1 MDLIPDLA
9 LLEVFS
15 FVRIEE
21 RFGKLRLV
29 CRRWKQVVEFQ
40 IQKDLV
46 VYENEFPFKTRW
58 SSDHRQ
64 TDHLNTV
71 AKPFFDFYLIN
82 DHHKAIKRL
91 FFYRINLA
99 NFEAKLMAKLLE
111 CVCQLEELSI
121 DQPKLEA
128 IFAILSQEVREKENW
143 SFNLDGLTFPDLKV
157 LRVKQMFKAKASITS
172 PRLEKLVLC
181 DLDFIH
187 NRSIGPVLALSHPER
202 LKFLQCQQVNKET
215 GVFRNLEQLSVQD
228 VNLGFSLS
236 HHGKLKRLDLCTSS
250 HETIEELIKQ
260 RRKLNLDLEITNF
273 GVKDDV
279 TSTRNR
285 VRNVNSI
292 CFQFYGGLDHLV
304 KNFAIDYLPW
314 TVQFYSAF
322 YLNFKGLS
330 ELCRSRITIEIVIA
344 KKDWQP
350 DPDLLIK
357 FLVEIGGVRR
367 LIIHRCLFDQN
378 FYNQL
383 EKVPYIGSLD
393 IQTPAQAIDFEFI
406 YRIKFLNRICL
417 NVKPHVLDSFCEG
430 FKRSKIRILSICVSE
445 GLFTCRPILE
455 VIRRNNRISISSKK
469 LVEFS
474 KLDEKR
480 FEFDNLNDALG
491 TLKKEFDL

>member
-71 AKPFFDFYLIN
+71 AKPFFDFYLIKG
-82 DHHKAIKRL
+82 HHKAIKRL
-91 FFYRINLA
+91 FFYEINLA
-99 NFEAKLMAKLLE
+99 DIEALMAKMLE
-111 CVCQLEELSI
+111 CMCQLEELSI
-121 DQPKLEA
+121 DQPKTESLW
-128 IFAILSQEVREKENW
+128 ISYEVRKKENW
-143 SFNLDGLTFPDLKV
+143 SFNLDGLTFPNLKV
-157 LRVKQMFKAKASITS
+157 LSVKQKFKTKASITS
-172 PRLEKLVLC
+172 PRLEKLVLS
-181 DLDFIH
+181 DYHFMKNQLK
-187 NRSIGPVLALSHPER
+187 GLMLTLSHPDC
-202 LKFLQCQQVNKET
+202 LKFLQCQQVDKET
-215 GVFRNLEQLSVQD
+215 GVFQNLEHLSAQD
-228 VNLGFSLS
+228 VKLSFSLS
-236 HHGKLKRLDLCTSS
+236 YHGKLKRLDLCTSS
-250 HETIEELIKQ
+250 HEAIEELVEQ

-357 FLVEIGGVRR
+357 FLVEIGGVKC
-367 LIIHRCLFDQN
+367 LIIHRCPFDQN

-383 EKVPYIGSLD
+383 EKVPYIGFLYIHGSMLCA
-393 IQTPAQAIDFEFI
+393 TDFEFI
-406 YRIKFLNRICL
+406 CRIKFLNRICL
-417 NVKPHVLDSFCEG
+417 CVRRPGFESFCEA
-430 FKRSKIRILSICVSE
+430 FKRSKVRILSMGITDGE
-445 GLFTCRPILE
+445 GTYSPRLK
-455 VIRRNNRISISSKK
+455 VMNNQITVWLKK
-469 LVEFS
+469 LIV
-474 KLDEKR
+474 
-480 FEFDNLNDALG
+480 FDNLDDAFAII
-491 TLKKEFDL
+491 KEKFDSHL